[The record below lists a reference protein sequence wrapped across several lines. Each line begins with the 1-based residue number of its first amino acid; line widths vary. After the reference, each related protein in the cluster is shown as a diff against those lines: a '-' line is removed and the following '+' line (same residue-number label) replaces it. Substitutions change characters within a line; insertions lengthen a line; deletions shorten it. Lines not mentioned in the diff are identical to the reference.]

1 MQYHVD
7 AAEVSAASARAAR
20 SADAIRAEVAAM
32 MSHLAGLDSSWQGSA
47 ASAFADARD
56 QWRSAQHH
64 VESALDAITA
74 ALAGAARSYED
85 AEATAARLFSR

>member
-7 AAEVSAASARAAR
+7 SAEVSAASARAAH

-32 MSHLAGLDSSWQGSA
+32 MSHLAALDASWQGSA
-47 ASAFADARD
+47 ASAFADARE
-56 QWRSAQHH
+56 QWRSAQLH
-64 VESALDAITA
+64 VEHALDAITA

-85 AEATAARLFSR
+85 AESTVARLFLR